1 MKTSEIIDFGSRI
14 LREGN
19 INTNRIDSE
28 VILSHI
34 LKINRERLLVHESNI
49 SFNDIS
55 KFNEMILRRLK
66 NEPIAYIIKK
76 KEFRSK
82 DFYVSK
88 NSLIPRPET
97 ELLIDPILKLFKNRR
112 LFFLD
117 VGIGTGCITYSILN
131 ELSNSRGIGI
141 DICRKATSI
150 AKINLK
156 KFLIINR
163 VKLESLSINQV
174 YNKKFDLIISN
185 PPYVV
190 KREINQ
196 LPEDIKKFEPQ
207 KALNGGNDGLDVIKK
222 IIYKSKNILKLNGI
236 LALEIGRGQYFS
248 VNDILKLNG
257 FREIKKIKDFKDNIR
272 CIFSTLLWKKEEIK
286 KIN

>member
-1 MKTSEIIDFGSRI
+1 MKTSEIIDFGSRL

-34 LKINRERLLVHESNI
+34 LKINRERLLVQESNI
-49 SFNDIS
+49 SLNDIR
-55 KFNEMILRRLK
+55 KFNEMISRRLK

-82 DFYVSK
+82 DFFVSK

-97 ELLIDPILKLFKNRR
+97 ELLIDPILKLFKNKR

-117 VGIGTGCITYSILN
+117 IGIGTGCITYSILN
-131 ELSNSRGIGI
+131 ELSKSRGIGI
-141 DICRKATSI
+141 DICSKAISI
-150 AKINLK
+150 AKVNLK
-156 KFLIINR
+156 KFLIGNR
-163 VKLESLSINQV
+163 VKLESLSIDQV

-185 PPYVV
+185 PPYIV

-196 LPEDIKKFEPQ
+196 LSEDIKKFEPQ

-222 IIYKSKNILKLNGI
+222 IIYKSKIILKLNGI

-248 VNDILKLNG
+248 VNEILKLNG
-257 FREIKKIKDFKDNIR
+257 FKEIKKIKDFKDNIR
-272 CIFSTLLWKKEEIK
+272 CIFSTLL
-286 KIN
+286 